1 MPNESTH
8 KKQRMK
14 RLLITIITTAV
25 VTGCIGNGTPKSSD
39 SNQPKPHQRG
49 QALHKGFVICQS
61 CGIPLQKSE
70 EFGTEADG
78 SPSREYCTHCYQ
90 NGSFV
95 WQCTMDEMIDSCALI
110 IEKTKGTKENGL
122 TRERAAELMMGYF
135 PNLKRWKK

>member
-1 MPNESTH
+1 
-8 KKQRMK
+8 MK
-14 RLLITIITTAV
+14 RLFTTIATTAV
-25 VTGCIGNGTPKSSD
+25 LTAVLIGCTGNGTPKRSD
-39 SNQPKPHQRG
+39 AAQPKQQQSG
-49 QALHKGFVICQS
+49 QTLHKGFVICQS
-61 CGIPLQKSE
+61 CGMPLQKSE

-90 NGSFV
+90 NGAFV
-95 WQCTMDEMIDSCALI
+95 WQCTMEEMIDSCALM